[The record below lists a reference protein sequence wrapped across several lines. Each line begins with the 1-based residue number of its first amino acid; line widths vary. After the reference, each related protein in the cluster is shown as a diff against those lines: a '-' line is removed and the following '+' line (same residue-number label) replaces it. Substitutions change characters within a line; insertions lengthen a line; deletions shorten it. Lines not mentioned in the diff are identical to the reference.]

1 MFEKMKI
8 LESENKDNLQKLEKK
23 IRKVANWNE
32 LKNAEMVYI
41 TEEKIL
47 YLTIHLFSGKSTNLK
62 VLFSPAINV
71 VMFLKLNMLWL
82 ITWRNMN
89 LQNKPHNWM
98 NLLKL

>member
-1 MFEKMKI
+1 MKI

-47 YLTIHLFSGKSTNLK
+47 YFDHSFVFRKVNKSQ
-62 VLFSPAINV
+62 SPIFFCHKCCNV
-71 VMFLKLNMLWL
+71 FKTQHALAHHMEKH
-82 ITWRNMN
+82 
-89 LQNKPHNWM
+89 KSSE
-98 NLLKL
+98 